1 MTLIQRY
8 ADYDAF
14 VALCGVPTQESP
26 TCTDGSIAQG
36 QADQLIVGGV
46 ASALNGGGKR
56 VKGLDLGLE
65 TTFTVPSVAYA
76 QNGTAGATT
85 NRKDFFNIY
94 VHGLTLHG
102 SYLNIWG
109 NDQGLQAE
117 TSLQFYIN
125 RVALDGCQPGLCLEG
140 NRAIAKNVYFDLNLG
155 NAKYQPLNF
164 KMDANGEVNLSLPA
178 VTWANHAAF
187 YSNVQKSNISVG
199 NLSFGNGHD
208 VNGVARPRTDV
219 GAQIVQGMR
228 LDYFEF
234 KSTNLPR

>member
-1 MTLIQRY
+1 MKKISIY
-8 ADYDAF
+8 AGLM
-14 VALCGVPTQESP
+14 ALSAMSASAIYAAP
-26 TCTDGSIAQG
+26 DGR
-36 QADQLIVGGV
+36 ADQDGD
-46 ASALNGGGKR
+46 R
-56 VKGLDLGLE
+56 VVTK
-65 TTFTVPSVAYA
+65 
-76 QNGTAGATT
+76 
-85 NRKDFFNIY
+85 
-94 VHGLTLHG
+94 
-102 SYLNIWG
+102 
-109 NDQGLQAE
+109 AE
-117 TSLQFYIN
+117 AMAAADARF
-125 RVALDGCQPGLCLEG
+125 A
-140 NRAIAKNVYFDLNLG
+140 
-155 NAKYQPLNF
+155 